1 MTGLV
6 FVDTQVLVYA
16 RDPRD
21 PAKRAL
27 ANEWLRLLWS
37 EERGRTSYQ
46 VLSEYYDF
54 VTQILKSPSDRDD
67 VWDDVQHYL
76 TWCPQEIDVEV
87 LVGAREIQQRYSLE
101 WKDCLVV
108 SAAQAQDC
116 VLVLSEGLQDGA
128 EYAGIVV
135 RSPFTLRV
143 SEERG
148 AYRLPAR
155 APSRHRG
162 RGRPRTRPQRV
173 ATSS

>member
-1 MTGLV
+1 MSGLV
-6 FVDTQVLVYA
+6 FVDTHVLVYA

-21 PAKRAL
+21 PAKRTA
-27 ANEWLRLLWS
+27 ANDWLRLLWS

-54 VTQILKSPSDRDD
+54 MTQILKSPTQSDD

-76 TWCPQEIDVEV
+76 TWCPQEIDMDV
-87 LVGAREIQQRYSLE
+87 LVGAREIQQRYGLE
-101 WKDCLVV
+101 WKDCLVI

-116 VLVLSEGLQDGA
+116 VLVLSEGLKDGE

-143 SEERG
+143 SEEHG
-148 AYRLPAR
+148 AYTLPAR
-155 APSRHRG
+155 LPSRHRG
-162 RGRPRTRPQRV
+162 RGRPRQKLTQS
-173 ATSS
+173 A

>member
-6 FVDTQVLVYA
+6 FVDTHVLVYA
-16 RDPRD
+16 RDAREPT
-21 PAKRAL
+21 KRTL

-46 VLSEYYDF
+46 VLGEYYDF

-76 TWCPQEIDVEV
+76 AWCPQEIDVEV
-87 LVGAREIQQRYSLE
+87 LVGAREIQQRYPLD

-116 VLVLSEGLQDGA
+116 VLLLSESLQDGA

-148 AYRLPAR
+148 AYTLPAR
-155 APSRHRG
+155 QPSRHRG
-162 RGRPRTRPQRV
+162 RGRPRTA
-173 ATSS
+173 ATS

>member
-1 MTGLV
+1 MSGLV
-6 FVDTQVLVYA
+6 FVDTHVLVYA

-21 PAKRAL
+21 PAKQAL

-37 EERGRTSYQ
+37 EERGRTSHQ

-54 VTQILKSPSDRDD
+54 VTQILKAPAGRDE
-67 VWDDVQHYL
+67 VWDDVLHYL
-76 TWCPQEIDVEV
+76 TWCPQEIDMDV

-108 SAAQAQDC
+108 AAAQAQDC
-116 VLVLSEGLQDGA
+116 VLVLSEGLKDGE

-148 AYRLPAR
+148 AYTLPVR
-155 APSRHRG
+155 PPSRHRG
-162 RGRPRTRPQRV
+162 RGRPRRKL
-173 ATSS
+173 AESA